1 MPHYTSIYDLPTDDA
16 YSNKC
21 VGGKCTHCGECCADM
36 LPLTKGELEILKRYA
51 KKHNLK
57 EHRQAPFWDPKA
69 TDLTCPFRNQ
79 QTQQTQRCDVY
90 PVRPLICKTFICSK
104 ELLQAHA
111 DRDEIT
117 KDRKIYSLRWEIF
130 ENPECVDL
138 LTQVCLKAARL
149 V

>member
-1 MPHYTSIYDLPTDDA
+1 MAHYQSIYDVPQPEDC

-21 VGGKCTHCGECCADM
+21 VNGKCTNCGECCADL

-51 KKHNLK
+51 KKHGLK

-79 QTQQTQRCDVY
+79 QTQRCDVY
-90 PVRPLICKTFICSK
+90 SARPLICRSFICSK
-104 ELLQAHA
+104 ELMQAHA

-130 ENPECVDL
+130 GNPECLDL
-138 LTQVCLKAARL
+138 LAQVCMKAAGL
-149 V
+149 A